1 MANYSDVK
9 ASGAIVKSYAN
20 FAAFPSSGNSAGDL
34 VLALDTGGIYV
45 WDGSEWDRVASG
57 VDELPEF
64 TTEPAASYDLN
75 DDGTATVI
83 TVAAT
88 DPEGFPITYSY
99 DTVPSNQAQAT
110 ITNSGGTFTVTPTTT
125 EADAGTFSLRFKA
138 SDGVN
143 VSSKTSTMNLSF
155 YSGLL
160 DFSPSI
166 DGASSWDSVNGA
178 ASVSLTD
185 TTQEYTVT
193 NNNNNA
199 ITIQFDVQGASGHII
214 SGRGSAPGTGG
225 RAIATYTIPASS
237 SVKMRLGAAPTA
249 NNAGG
254 GASAVYSSSDSN
266 VPYIVAGGGGGGS
279 DTSGGHGGGLTGNHG
294 TDNTSWNA
302 DGGHGGTQTAGG
314 TGGGGSRGN
323 GSAGSFRQGGNAY
336 YNSTNG
342 PGGDGW
348 APGGRGGFRGGDGWQ
363 GGGGGGYYGG
373 GGGGADAAGAGG
385 GGGSGFIGNGAI
397 SVSNT
402 TGGAEQTN
410 GKIVMTPVP

>member
-88 DPEGFPITYSY
+88 DPEGFPITYSH

-178 ASVSLTD
+178 ASISLTD

-193 NNNNNA
+193 NNNTNA
-199 ITIQFDVQGASGHII
+199 IVLQFDVQGGSGHLQ
-214 SGRGSAPGTGG
+214 SGGSAGTGG
-225 RAIATYTIPASS
+225 RAIATYSIPAGGSIKLR
-237 SVKMRLGAAPTA
+237 VGAAAPGTGS
-249 NNAGG
+249 GG
-254 GASAVYSSSDSN
+254 GASAVYSSTNADT
-266 VPYIVAGGGGGGS
+266 PYIVGGGGAGS
-279 DTSGGHGGGLTGNHG
+279 GNTTGGHGGGASGGGG
-294 TDNTSWNA
+294 TKVSGWSA
-302 DGGHGGTQTAGG
+302 YGGGGGTQTAGG
-314 TGGGGSRGN
+314 GGGSGDRGS
-323 GSAGSFRQGGNAY
+323 GSAGSFRQGGNGF

-348 APGGRGGFRGGDGWQ
+348 APGGRGGFKGGDGWQ

-373 GGGGADAAGAGG
+373 GGGGASAGGAGG
-385 GGGSGFIGNGAI
+385 GGGSGFIGNGAT

-402 TGGAEQTN
+402 AGGAEQAG